1 MNHLQEKHIEQ
12 YLLRDNTLDEG
23 VRQHIHSHLS
33 ECDEC
38 RKIYDEL
45 RTFYRELDATA
56 SPPRQQVQQLTQ
68 SILTSPF
75 KERLHPVKESLVDT
89 SSFVLAAK
97 TQDSQPHRFQRIVN
111 FGSNRFSTLV
121 RILYDQQEDVLLF
134 YLMADDPKVSR
145 HALIRLPGIHRE
157 LITDTEGKAELHQ
170 PDETWFSQIQKGE
183 LYVHFPMDEFAIR
196 LPDAE
201 PNTISQ
207 KSDLFSL
214 TIRGD
219 RQTVTFE
226 IHPKDTRTDY
236 PRRLLIIPDSSEPIL
251 ITLID
256 GIGHINKT
264 QLRSPK
270 FGVKLFE

>member
-12 YLLRDNTLDEG
+12 YLLRDNTLDKG
-23 VRQHIHSHLS
+23 VRQHIRSHLS

-38 RKIYDEL
+38 RKIYEEL
-45 RTFYRELDATA
+45 RTFYQELDATT
-56 SPPRQQVQQLTQ
+56 SPSRQQVQQLTQ

-75 KERLHPVKESLVDT
+75 KERLHPIKESLVDT

-97 TQDSQPHRFQRIVN
+97 TPDSQPYRFQRIVN

-121 RILYDQQEDVLLF
+121 RILYDQQKDMMLF
-134 YLMADDPKVSR
+134 YLMADDQKVSR
-145 HALIRLPGIHRE
+145 HALIRLPGLNRE
-157 LITDTEGKAELHQ
+157 LITDSEGKAELHQ
-170 PDETWFSQIQKGE
+170 PDEAWFSHIQKGE
-183 LYVHFPMDEFAIR
+183 LYVYFHMDEFAIQ

-201 PNTISQ
+201 PYSISQ
-207 KSDLFSL
+207 NSDLFSL
-214 TIRGD
+214 SIGSN
-219 RQTVTFE
+219 RQTVSFE
-226 IHPKDTRTDY
+226 IHPKDSRTDY

-251 ITLID
+251 ITLTD

-264 QLRSPK
+264 QLRSPE